1 MQPTA
6 EQVRALKDED
16 FRLTLGQGHQ
26 VHPAGELADELYVTA
41 AVLNSTCDG
50 WSSCGR
56 VCSY

>member
-1 MQPTA
+1 MLPTA

-41 AVLNSTCDG
+41 AVQSGTCGG

-56 VCSY
+56 VCSF

>member
-26 VHPAGELADELYVTA
+26 VHPAGEPADELYVTA
-41 AVLNSTCDG
+41 AVMLNTCESWG
-50 WSSCGR
+50 SCGR